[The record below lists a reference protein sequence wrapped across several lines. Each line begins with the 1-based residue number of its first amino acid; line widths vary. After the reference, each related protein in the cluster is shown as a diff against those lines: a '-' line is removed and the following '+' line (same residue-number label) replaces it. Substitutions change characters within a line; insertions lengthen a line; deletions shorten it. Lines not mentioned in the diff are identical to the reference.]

1 MAVETQQL
9 PSISDLSQLEPSIDL
24 GGYRVKSV
32 EPHATSLSLPSHM
45 GLTSD
50 GRILVSEFS
59 AGRVRDITEAGDYA
73 DTSRGAY
80 ATGLIRPGGIA
91 PLADGRIM
99 VADSGAGAI
108 FDVTTPGPVTDAAAV
123 FTDVPHPYSLLET
136 STGIFV
142 SYSNDAW
149 AGVVEVV
156 PGERFSL
163 DPPTFVH
170 SFPVE
175 KTMEPFRASTGCG
188 GSWAT
193 TLKDGRFMFGHAA
206 LGAIFDVTN
215 GGHFYDLRE
224 ERYAWGLQQPLGMI
238 IDPLDGNLYVCERY
252 TGVIKRIPHAGGY
265 ARFAEPLI
273 AGFQEPSCIRFTPD
287 GSRAYVCDRALDTVY
302 RLELEHA

>member
-1 MAVETQQL
+1 MAVEVRQ
-9 PSISDLSQLEPSIDL
+9 PRSVDLSEIDLALDL

-45 GLTSD
+45 GLTHD

-73 DTSRGAY
+73 DTSKGAY

-99 VADSGAGAI
+99 VADAALGSI
-108 FDVTTPGPVTDAAAV
+108 FDISEPGPATSDDAV
-123 FTDVPHPYSLLET
+123 FTDVPHPYSLLEAN
-136 STGIFV
+136 GKIFV
-142 SYSNDAW
+142 SYSNDEW

-156 PGERFSL
+156 PGSGFSA
-163 DPPTFVH
+163 DEPTFVH
-170 SFPVE
+170 SFPVV
-175 KTMEPFRASTGCG
+175 KTMEPFRSQTGCG

-206 LGAIFDVTN
+206 LGAIYDVTD
-215 GGHFYDLRE
+215 GGHFYELRDK
-224 ERYAWGLQQPLGMI
+224 RYAWGLQQPLGMI

-252 TGVIKRIPHAGGY
+252 SGVIKRIPHSGGY
-265 ARFAEPLI
+265 ARFAEPLM
-273 AGFQEPSCIRFTPD
+273 AGFQEPSCIRFTAD
-287 GSRAYVCDRALDTVY
+287 GKHAYVCDRALDTVY
-302 RLELEHA
+302 HLDLEHI